1 MADSNTKTVLSI
13 RDMCKSFGRNRV
25 LDHIDLDVKEGTIM
39 GLMGENGAGK
49 STMMKCLLP
58 IRRMK
63 EPSV

>member
-13 RDMCKSFGRNRV
+13 RDMCKSFGRDRV

-49 STMMKCLLP
+49 ST
-58 IRRMK
+58 RMQ
-63 EPSV
+63 

>member
-25 LDHIDLDVKEGTIM
+25 LDHIDLDVKE
-39 GLMGENGAGK
+39 NA
-49 STMMKCLLP
+49 SSAP